1 MVNREEEEVHRP
13 SSLVP
18 ESRAMRRRRRRRT
31 AEGRPDGLGGERD

>member
-18 ESRAMRRRRRRRT
+18 ESRAMRRRRRRT

>member
-18 ESRAMRRRRRRRT
+18 ESRAMRRRRT